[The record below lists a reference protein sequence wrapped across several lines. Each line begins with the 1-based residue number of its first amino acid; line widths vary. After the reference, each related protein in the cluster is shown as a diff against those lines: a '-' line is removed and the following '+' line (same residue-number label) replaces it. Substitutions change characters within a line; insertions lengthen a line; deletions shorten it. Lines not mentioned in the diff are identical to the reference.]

1 MLSTAHAK
9 PQSDRQVL
17 LDQGF
22 LSTRSTLENALTY
35 ASPIK
40 PDGDKERVLLVDVCE
55 LYIRLRTSDEFKL
68 LRTFIPEVFLF
79 DTCHDYDNF
88 YHLLADMKNN
98 TELAGD
104 DLVLD
109 DKTYDELEYQG
120 SRFVDLYLNGF
131 IMPEVNR
138 VAGQKTY
145 MVHGMTISQQVVIT
159 Y

>member
-1 MLSTAHAK
+1 ML
-9 PQSDRQVL
+9 Q
-17 LDQGF
+17 DQGF
-22 LSTRSTLENALTY
+22 LSTRSTLENALTFPTQ
-35 ASPIK
+35 AKSS
-40 PDGDKERVLLVDVCE
+40 GEKERVLLVDVCE

-88 YHLLADMKNN
+88 YHLLGDMKSN

-120 SRFVDLYLNGF
+120 SKFVELYLNSF

-138 VAGQKTY
+138 VAGQGTY

>member
-1 MLSTAHAK
+1 M
-9 PQSDRQVL
+9 
-17 LDQGF
+17 
-22 LSTRSTLENALTY
+22 
-35 ASPIK
+35 
-40 PDGDKERVLLVDVCE
+40 
-55 LYIRLRTSDEFKL
+55 
-68 LRTFIPEVFLF
+68 F

>member
-1 MLSTAHAK
+1 M
-9 PQSDRQVL
+9 
-17 LDQGF
+17 
-22 LSTRSTLENALTY
+22 
-35 ASPIK
+35 
-40 PDGDKERVLLVDVCE
+40 
-55 LYIRLRTSDEFKL
+55 
-68 LRTFIPEVFLF
+68 F

-88 YHLLADMKNN
+88 YHLLADMKSN

-120 SRFVDLYLNGF
+120 SKFVELYLNSF